1 MDRILLDANAL
12 LSYLTNRE
20 LAQQVKIEQI
30 LESAVRGDREI
41 LLHQQALSE
50 MIFVLKNVY
59 RVQAD
64 VIAKMLFDLI
74 HQPGSLTTN
83 DLEWERV
90 LKLWPSQVAD
100 FGDAVLASAAL
111 THDCKIATFDKSFQ
125 KRLKALKIAWV

>member
-1 MDRILLDANAL
+1 MDRILLDANAV

-20 LAQQVKIEQI
+20 PAQQVKIEQI
-30 LESAVRGDREI
+30 LESAVRGDAEI

-59 RVQAD
+59 RVRAD

-74 HQPGSLTTN
+74 HQPGTLTTN

-90 LKLWPSQVAD
+90 LKLWPSQIVD

-111 THDCKIATFDKSFQ
+111 MHDWKIATFDKSFQ
-125 KRLKALKIAWV
+125 KQLKTLKIAWT